1 MNRIALLIAL
11 GLALFVAPYST
22 AQEKVDDEGFIR
34 NWLLLA
40 PLSLGEDT
48 GADGIDKQQ
57 IPNEA
62 NLKAVEGQKVMVG
75 DKAFTW
81 KAIKAKEYFFDIN
94 EALGEPVDMGVAYL
108 VTFVDS
114 PDAKKDVTV
123 LMGSNDQGKVY
134 LNGKEILKF
143 SETRVLDKD
152 TEKAEKQTLNKGT
165 NVIVFKVINESNN
178 WQGCLRFTDA
188 AGKPIKDL
196 TVKTKQ

>member
-1 MNRIALLIAL
+1 MNRIALVVAL
-11 GLALFVAPYST
+11 GLALFVAPFSS
-22 AQEKVDDEGFIR
+22 AQEKVDEEGFIR

-40 PLSLGEDT
+40 PIPLGDDT

-57 IPNEA
+57 LAGEA

-75 DKAFTW
+75 DKSLTW
-81 KAIKAKEYFFDIN
+81 KAVKAKEYFVDIN
-94 EALGEPVDMGVAYL
+94 EALGEPQDQGVAYL
-108 VTFVDS
+108 VAFVES
-114 PDAKKDVTV
+114 PGEKKDVKV

-143 SETRVLDKD
+143 SETRVLDRD
-152 TEKAEKQTLNKGT
+152 TETAEKQTLNKGT

-178 WQGCLRFTDA
+178 WQACLRFTDA
-188 AGKPIKDL
+188 SGKALTDL